1 MYIGEFWMGV
11 IATIVAE
18 LACIF
23 IYGITHRYYDEED
36 VKEIHLEEADEED
49 VKELIQ
55 VLKKMEGKS
64 NVKNNS
70 NQGE

>member
-1 MYIGEFWMGV
+1 MYINEFWMGV

-18 LACIF
+18 LACMF
-23 IYGITHRYYDEED
+23 IYGITHRYDDEE

-55 VLKKMEGKS
+55 VLKKMEEKS
-64 NVKNNS
+64 NVKNNI